1 MEKKLYAFNYSQDII
16 HLQTKYALFKRV
28 ANIVF
33 SVSFDE
39 GFDEALMKQALQKLV
54 DRNDCLRMTFV
65 KEGKTTKQYFD
76 QTRSIGEIPSR
87 KFDTVSQQNAF
98 IRRFRRKMVNIYKG
112 EALKVVFVT
121 NPAGQQEVLVKI
133 SHFAADTYGI
143 GVLVSDLSAIYKALR
158 DGTPLPP
165 EPGKFA
171 DVLQK
176 DAEYRDNSEALQ
188 KDIEFFKDYYEKRH
202 PEHPTYLGIHGD
214 ESDRWLKF
222 KRKGKFW
229 LTFLF
234 VRCDTEGYRFVIPA
248 SVSDRVAAWCE
259 QQGIS
264 MTSFF
269 FYTCAIACSLK
280 NDKMPYQLPLEL
292 MNCRATVA
300 DRKAAGTKVQSLSVY
315 VTVDYKKTFNE
326 SAAAMFADQ
335 SELYRHTRLSYLEV
349 EAMEHKLWNY
359 PMTSQIIN
367 YCFSFIPMK
376 MPEGMRLQVY
386 SNGKGALVTYMAMIY
401 DVDSHEIYVNYD
413 IQTKMVTPAQLVEFQ
428 NLYIHVVETVLA
440 NPDKP
445 LEQLF

>member
-1 MEKKLYAFNYSQDII
+1 
-16 HLQTKYALFKRV
+16 
-28 ANIVF
+28 
-33 SVSFDE
+33 
-39 GFDEALMKQALQKLV
+39 
-54 DRNDCLRMTFV
+54 
-65 KEGKTTKQYFD
+65 
-76 QTRSIGEIPSR
+76 
-87 KFDTVSQQNAF
+87 
-98 IRRFRRKMVNIYKG
+98 
-112 EALKVVFVT
+112 
-121 NPAGQQEVLVKI
+121 
-133 SHFAADTYGI
+133 
-143 GVLVSDLSAIYKALR
+143 
-158 DGTPLPP
+158 
-165 EPGKFA
+165 
-171 DVLQK
+171 
-176 DAEYRDNSEALQ
+176 
-188 KDIEFFKDYYEKRH
+188 
-202 PEHPTYLGIHGD
+202 
-214 ESDRWLKF
+214 
-222 KRKGKFW
+222 
-229 LTFLF
+229 
-234 VRCDTEGYRFVIPA
+234 
-248 SVSDRVAAWCE
+248 
-259 QQGIS
+259 
-264 MTSFF
+264 
-269 FYTCAIACSLK
+269 
-280 NDKMPYQLPLEL
+280 